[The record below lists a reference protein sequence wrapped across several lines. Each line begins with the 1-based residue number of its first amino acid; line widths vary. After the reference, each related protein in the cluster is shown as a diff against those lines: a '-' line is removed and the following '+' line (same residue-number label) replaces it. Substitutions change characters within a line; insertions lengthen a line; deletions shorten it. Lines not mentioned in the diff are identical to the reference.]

1 LNGHLTLILHKTE
14 VLLKELTEGINNY
27 IAQGPNG
34 GTIEARRRTYG
45 RYIRTWLLKKSD
57 NQMYDASSPILD
69 TKIKKI
75 GNYNPDWML
84 GLTTNLKYKKL

>member
-1 LNGHLTLILHKTE
+1 MGDI
-14 VLLKELTEGINNY
+14 
-27 IAQGPNG
+27 
-34 GTIEARRRTYG
+34 YG
-45 RYIRTWLLKKSD
+45 RGYLRSPD

-84 GLTTNLKYKKL
+84 GLTTNLKYKNFNLNAYLT